1 MGTKIQP
8 QKEIRNR
15 DTKETWAN
23 MGTKIQPPMGPWFK
37 CSKCWFMA
45 RKFKCISVLYSTKT
59 NLARFARNVVKWYF
73 LHFLHFLSGFQANT
87 EHRCYILPLK
97 MENIVYVSPS
107 LQQKSSLVTALVFI
121 STGKCPVLSTTTIDQ
136 TANVRLAH
144 MFSQDW
150 RISVLRTLVTPP
162 VKSSLILLMQC
173 MLPSAYY
180 TSSLASIRI
189 HTRASKCVKTR
200 VTGHT

>member
-1 MGTKIQP
+1 MTL
-8 QKEIRNR
+8 NL
-15 DTKETWAN
+15 AN
-23 MGTKIQPPMGPWFK
+23 LQFK
-37 CSKCWFMA
+37 CWLLKWNYFSEFSN
-45 RKFKCISVLYSTKT
+45 SVITL
-59 NLARFARNVVKWYF
+59 FF
-73 LHFLHFLSGFQANT
+73 F
-87 EHRCYILPLK
+87 LPLK

-173 MLPSAYY
+173 MLPTIPQASLQFVY
-180 TSSLASIRI
+180 THEHRN
-189 HTRASKCVKTR
+189 ASKRVSRATR
-200 VTGHT
+200 KINPATNFVLTRKRFLPGNR